1 MILGRGGAQ
10 GEALG
15 GGKKRLIT
23 VLAGQVLAGQVGVMG
38 WRKESADDVEAVLG
52 LQRVSSA
59 VEHRD
64 VPTMNRVQRT
74 GGQ

>member
-23 VLAGQVLAGQVGVMG
+23 VLAGQVGVMG
-38 WRKESADDVEAVLG
+38 WRKESADDDEAVLG

-59 VEHRD
+59 IEHRD